1 MCVHVFLKKKRLNTI
16 EQARL
21 ATQKLISRFVCVVLS
36 FFFFFPSACPPP
48 PRALASR
55 PFARRFRPP
64 ARRLLTLVAGGQRR
78 KRRKRGARRSYSC
91 LLAHCSAPHR
101 PFPLPFEPP
110 LRAPFPADRRAT
122 GRMVYVLCRVCS
134 FCDVVNRSLGV
145 SSRWLPQKT
154 RPGTVLS
161 KKIRNTRL
169 HTRTGHR
176 IVVPS

>member
-122 GRMVYVLCRVCS
+122 GRMVYVLCRFVRFATS
-134 FCDVVNRSLGV
+134 SIVPLGSLLAGY
-145 SSRWLPQKT
+145 P
-154 RPGTVLS
+154 
-161 KKIRNTRL
+161 KKL
-169 HTRTGHR
+169 DP
-176 IVVPS
+176 VQF